1 MPVEPFYRALM
12 TEEPLT
18 IVEPP
23 APGGTLFVF
32 REQERPGG
40 GPPRTIAFT
49 DVDIVPRSYEELAA
63 ARLHEPITIPLQM
76 FNGRIVETD
85 VEGVDTSRY
94 AHVTTTLISPF
105 TARAIGLVRGGW
117 LPSGLAATRDTTLLM
132 PDRNI
137 VTAIAGRS
145 RGKSRARDFLDLFR
159 DRPVQVSPLLYAL
172 EGNGRALPTPHE
184 ARQQLAEAIAKLG
197 EALPQ
202 ARLMVGP
209 ESAIGLLG
217 LIEDSRATMA
227 AKQKF
232 LIRLAPALAAP
243 VSRRDRDTRW
253 NDVLVAAADCGVA
266 PDSLVVLAAL
276 SVVVHPGAC
285 APRRLLKL
293 HAGYDEAD
301 AYNALSDIRS
311 LELLLYSLALQPG
324 LDTQLCTAD
333 RALALFWVGL
343 NATEIEAADDGIRWT
358 LQPHDAILPEPFAAR
373 WAAEVNGTG

>member
-1 MPVEPFYRALM
+1 M

-40 GPPRTIAFT
+40 GAPRTIAFT

-117 LPSGLAATRDTTLLM
+117 LPSGLAATRDTALVM

-145 RGKSRARDFLDLFR
+145 PGKSRAEDFLDLFR
-159 DRPVQVSPLLYAL
+159 DRPVQISPLLYAL
-172 EGNGRALPTPHE
+172 ESNGRALPTPEE
-184 ARQQLAEAIAKLG
+184 AQQQLAEAIAKLG

-209 ESAIGLLG
+209 ESAAGLVG

-232 LIRLAPALAAP
+232 LIRLAPTLAAP

-253 NDVLVAAADCGVA
+253 NDVLVAAGEFGVA
-266 PDSLVVLAAL
+266 LDTLVVLAAL

-285 APRRLLKL
+285 PARRLLKL
-293 HAGYDEAD
+293 HADYGEAD

-311 LELLLYSLALQPG
+311 LELLLYSLALQPR

-343 NATEIEAADDGIRWT
+343 NATEIEPADDGIRWN
-358 LQPHDAILPEPFAAR
+358 LQPHDAILPEPFSAR